1 MSNKDL
7 IEDLNSLRIRYGSS
21 NVYRTLM
28 KLLREEYEELSS
40 LFCSSSNTHPTSTFY
55 PSNPADYYSEFMKAS
70 AEAAHDTLQEY
81 TPVPTTFYDLETESV
96 NDESSIL
103 EAEELTFEE
112 EIKLIDNIF
121 NNIPYSE
128 IPTENPLGES
138 ADTHQEP
145 PLKIIQT
152 GGAGAAPEASPKK
165 KLLKKKT
172 PTTET
177 VEVVKETA
185 PAPIKK
191 KKSTST

>member
-7 IEDLNSLRIRYGSS
+7 IEDLTHLRIRYGTS
-21 NVYRTLM
+21 NVYKTLM
-28 KLLREEYEELSS
+28 KLMRDEFEELSS
-40 LFCSSSNTHPTSTFY
+40 LFCSSSNSNPTSTFY
-55 PSNPADYYSEFMKAS
+55 PTSPQDYYAEFMKAS

-103 EAEELTFEE
+103 EAEEFTLEE
-112 EIKLIDNIF
+112 EMKLIDNIF

-128 IPTENPLGES
+128 PPTETPS
-138 ADTHQEP
+138 DDSTATPQEP
-145 PLKIIQT
+145 LLKIIQAS
-152 GGAGAAPEASPKK
+152 GASAAPEAPSKK

-172 PTTET
+172 PTET

-191 KKSTST
+191 KKNTST

>member
-1 MSNKDL
+1 MSNKEL
-7 IEDLNSLRIRYGSS
+7 IEDLNSLRIRYGTS

-40 LFCSSSNTHPTSTFY
+40 LFCSSSNSNPTSTFY
-55 PSNPADYYSEFMKAS
+55 PTSPQDYYAEFMKAS

-103 EAEELTFEE
+103 EAEELTLEE
-112 EIKLIDNIF
+112 EMKLIDDIF
-121 NNIPYSE
+121 NNNSYSAPPE
-128 IPTENPLGES
+128 TPTDES

-145 PLKIIQT
+145 PLKLIQT
-152 GGAGAAPEASPKK
+152 GGASAAPEAPSKK

-177 VEVVKETA
+177 VEVVKETT

>member
-1 MSNKDL
+1 MSNKEL
-7 IEDLNSLRIRYGSS
+7 IEDLNSLRIRYGTS

-40 LFCSSSNTHPTSTFY
+40 LFCSSSNSHPTSTFY

-103 EAEELTFEE
+103 EAEELTLEE
-112 EIKLIDNIF
+112 EMKLIDDIF
-121 NNIPYSE
+121 NNNSYSVPPE
-128 IPTENPLGES
+128 TPTDES

-152 GGAGAAPEASPKK
+152 GGASAAPEASPKK

>member
-7 IEDLNSLRIRYGSS
+7 QEDLNLLRIRYGSS

-40 LFCSSSNTHPTSTFY
+40 LFCSTPNSHPTSTFY
-55 PSNPADYYSEFMKAS
+55 PSNPADYYSEFMEVA
-70 AEAAHDTLQEY
+70 AQAAHDTLQEY
-81 TPVPTTFYDLETESV
+81 PPVQSFYDLEAESITEEDSV
-96 NDESSIL
+96 SLAPEIPPEDI
-103 EAEELTFEE
+103 EL
-112 EIKLIDNIF
+112 INQIF
-121 NNIPYSE
+121 NDNNSYSA
-128 IPTENPLGES
+128 PPENSPGES
-138 ADTHQEP
+138 ADTPQEP

-152 GGAGAAPEASPKK
+152 GGASAAPEAPSKK

-172 PTTET
+172 PTET

-191 KKSTST
+191 KKNTST

>member
-1 MSNKDL
+1 MSNKEL
-7 IEDLNSLRIRYGSS
+7 IEDLNSLRIRYGTS
-21 NVYRTLM
+21 NVYRTLI
-28 KLLREEYEELSS
+28 KVLRDEYEELSS

-128 IPTENPLGES
+128 IPTENPPGES
-138 ADTHQEP
+138 ADTPQEP
-145 PLKIIQT
+145 LLKIIQAS
-152 GGAGAAPEASPKK
+152 GASAAPEAPSKK
-165 KLLKKKT
+165 KLLKKKAT
-172 PTTET
+172 AET
-177 VEVVKETA
+177 VEVVKET

-191 KKSTST
+191 KKTPPA